1 MFVVG
6 TRRGEVV
13 ALAPDDGTVLWRTDT
28 GDGLRVGTPAI
39 VDGRVL
45 VATLSAAD
53 SSVPVG
59 KPHIRALDLATG
71 SVEWTFDS
79 PDGVPSYTPAV
90 LGDLAISMGESGVVT
105 ALDMTT
111 GTIAWQVSVPGK
123 LDVVPAVSGGVVYG
137 ATINGVAFALD
148 ASGATL
154 WEVPI
159 RGVPYGATVT
169 GGLMLVGTDLG
180 TLYAIWDPA

>member
-1 MFVVG
+1 MAWATALGGEVDSSPAASDDRLIVG
-6 TRRGEVV
+6 TRTGEVV

-53 SSVPVG
+53 AVPVG
-59 KPHIRALDLATG
+59 VPHIRALDLATG

-90 LGDLAISMGESGVVT
+90 AGDLAISMGESG
-105 ALDMTT
+105 
-111 GTIAWQVSVPGK
+111 S
-123 LDVVPAVSGGVVYG
+123 
-137 ATINGVAFALD
+137 
-148 ASGATL
+148 
-154 WEVPI
+154 
-159 RGVPYGATVT
+159 
-169 GGLMLVGTDLG
+169 
-180 TLYAIWDPA
+180 